1 MKKAFLFLL
10 IFICTSTIVGLW
22 ARLLHYSNI
31 VVISLISDIVLLAVF
46 IGFKFIRLSTEYIKT
61 NPWKILMLC
70 AIAAIS
76 MLIPSVFLQDRMPE
90 LHNNMEN
97 ELMAMLQ
104 GPLGYIAVALIGPI
118 VEEIVFRG
126 AILNALLKWDKL
138 QGKHWWAII
147 ISACLF
153 ALIHFNPAQ
162 TPHALLMGVLFGWI
176 VYRTGSILPTIM
188 MHVINNSIAFITA
201 QFYSDPNIKLIDIF
215 GSQQT
220 IGIVVIIS
228 LIILIG
234 TIFALN
240 KSCKITRS

>member
-1 MKKAFLFLL
+1 MKKAFLFLI
-10 IFICTSTIVGLW
+10 IFICTSIVVGLW

-31 VVISLISDIVLLAVF
+31 VVISLTSNIILLAIF
-46 IGFKFIRLSTEYIKT
+46 TGFKFIRFSTEYIKT
-61 NPWKILMLC
+61 NPWKDIMLC
-70 AIAAIS
+70 AIAAVS
-76 MLIPSVFLQDRMPE
+76 MLVPSVFLQESMPE
-90 LHNNMEN
+90 LPNSMEN
-97 ELMAMLQ
+97 ELMSMMQ
-104 GPLGYIAVALIGPI
+104 SPLGYIAVALMAPI

-153 ALIHFNPAQ
+153 ALVHFNPAQ
-162 TPHALLMGVLFGWI
+162 TPHALLMGVLLGWI

-188 MHVINNSIAFITA
+188 MHVINNSIAFITS
-201 QFYSDPNIKLIDIF
+201 QFYSDPNVKLIDIF

-220 IGIVVIIS
+220 IGIVVVVS

-240 KSCKITRS
+240 KYLVK